1 MKKYWL
7 SGALLLLLLLTLSGC
22 FFREPEDLYQS
33 PEQSADYLSL
43 TQTIRNVKDS
53 LAQEYGVEVEDV
65 SVMSGDNTALIQ
77 LQDLDRDGERE
88 TAVTFFRV
96 SEAEK
101 PLKIYFFTRTAEDT
115 YTVSAMVE
123 GNGTAIY
130 RVDYVDLNGS
140 GCKEVVVSW
149 QMSTGVYLLGAY
161 SLEEA
166 MVRSLQYAAS
176 APAGSIVKTS
186 AADIAK
192 LSMRFFMYLGPSFL
206 KFFFFLDSAAK
217 SHSSSPCNR
226 FVWLCI
232 PFSFSQT
239 FA

>member
-1 MKKYWL
+1 MPPAVCEL
-7 SGALLLLLLLTLSGC
+7 DRSRHLT
-22 FFREPEDLYQS
+22 S
-33 PEQSADYLSL
+33 PVTNTAGNRTVVYACQSADVLLTGNVAVEQRNILDIRLIVLIADIAEQTGVFLLIFHAQSLDGVEPGRRTTVKPYLSWIEGL
-43 TQTIRNVKDS
+43 KPDTGHINIGSQNI
-53 LAQEYGVEVEDV
+53 V
-65 SVMSGDNTALIQ
+65 SVARSAVPSSAGQVEQLVRGGDLIAARR
-77 LQDLDRDGERE
+77 LVVYRG
-88 TAVTFFRV
+88 V
-96 SEAEK
+96 
-101 PLKIYFFTRTAEDT
+101 PLVA
-115 YTVSAMVE
+115 
-123 GNGTAIY
+123 
-130 RVDYVDLNGS
+130 
-140 GCKEVVVSW
+140 C
-149 QMSTGVYLLGAY
+149 
-161 SLEEA
+161 
-166 MVRSLQYAAS
+166 AS